1 MGRASS
7 RKRQRR
13 AERLTEQQKLRVV
26 VCAYPASSLRPTANL
41 LKAATLYGD
50 EVVLH
55 HPIATMLASM
65 ASLSSASNAE
75 FIAFVSAVAPNL
87 GASGDAFARSISQ
100 LRSQHGDQVADAVL
114 SGLLDQGSGLADL
127 VALFDPSTA
136 ATLQD
141 GQQRFA
147 AGRTECSEI
156 VEEQLAEAG
165 AEVLVP
171 AIDAGVLRLAPIED
185 RPEFFDAYIDALWN
199 LLRDPAYYPLLDE
212 GIADLVQAAVREGAV
227 DLTTPNRA
235 RGRQATAAH
244 QFLARLPTFPLAS
257 MAEVVDI
264 RDDLRRPLIRFR
276 SELVALSRRFTRD
289 AFDLQFVEEAQD
301 AWIERVEPALLELNE
316 LVDEK
321 RLRAQFSAHVTNS
334 GAAGSVG
341 GLVTGLVTGQPLV
354 GVTIAAA
361 GSVASLGL
369 QAIAGRR
376 AIDKEVSRRPH
387 YFLYKTEQLL
397 EERSSA

>member
-1 MGRASS
+1 MGRASR
-7 RKRQRR
+7 RKQHRR

-26 VCAYPASSLRPTANL
+26 VCAYPAASLRPAANL

-65 ASLSSASNAE
+65 ASLSSASNAD
-75 FIAFVSAVAPNL
+75 FISFVSAVAPNL
-87 GASGDAFARSISQ
+87 GASGDAFAASIAE
-100 LRSQHGDQVADAVL
+100 LRHQHGEQVADAVL
-114 SGLLDQGSGLADL
+114 SGLLDERSGLADL

-147 AGRTECSEI
+147 AGRSEFSEVI
-156 VEEQLAEAG
+156 VKQLDEAG

-185 RPEFFDAYIDALWN
+185 RSEFFDSYIDALWN

-227 DLTTPNRA
+227 DLSSPSRS
-235 RGRQATAAH
+235 RGRQVTAAH
-244 QFLARLPTFPLAS
+244 HFLARLPTFPLAT
-257 MAEVVDI
+257 MDEVVDI

-276 SELVALSRRFTRD
+276 SELVDLSRKFTRD
-289 AFDLQFVEEAQD
+289 AFDPQFVGDAQD

-321 RLRAQFSAHVTNS
+321 RLRAQFSAHLTNS
-334 GAAGSVG
+334 GVAGSIG
-341 GLVTGLVTGQPLV
+341 GLVTGLVTGEPLV
-354 GVTIAAA
+354 GATIAAA
-361 GSVASLGL
+361 GSAASLGL

-376 AIDKEVSRRPH
+376 AIDKEVSRRPY
-387 YFLYKTEQLL
+387 YFLYKAEQLL